1 MAGLGDQIWSGT
13 VLKLDSNGQKQWSY
27 RTNNMCNVNSVI
39 ETSDGGYMAGLGDQ
53 VWSGT
58 VLKLD
63 SNGQKQWSYRTNNM
77 CNVNSVAQTY

>member
-1 MAGLGDQIWSGT
+1 
-13 VLKLDSNGQKQWSY
+13 
-27 RTNNMCNVNSVI
+27 MCNVNSVI